1 MDTQG
6 DRRVTFKYAGNAAID
21 SEVAEVLKRFDA
33 NGDGT
38 VSASDLVAGASALQQ
53 LRSANHLLRR
63 VVLMLFVVAVVVL
76 LGSFGCTMW
85 AIDLSKDTVVSG
97 DVLVTS
103 DGGAV
108 RVNSGDVEVVDG
120 KMRHRSA
127 SRQVEFFLYPGHED
141 TGKLLPSLVATGHF
155 VPTVGVSFDEVNML
169 ISRSDVLAAL
179 DHMARGRPGEFVVE
193 ETASNGKRRTLVHVT
208 SVTSEET
215 TGTTKLSGSVYSE
228 LFSGWLGRELWFSME
243 CKKEDSDMCRAA
255 VETVSTQEERA
266 RRMNDGGAA
275 LREYYEDRRLG
286 NPRQLQEYSVNTRP
300 DRLFNKYL
308 PEDVRNSLNNK

>member
-127 SRQVEFFLYPGHED
+127 SHPVEFFLYPGHED
-141 TGKLLPSLVATGHF
+141 TQPSLVATGHF

-193 ETASNGKRRTLVHVT
+193 ETASNGMRRTLVHVT

-243 CKKEDSDMCRAA
+243 CEKEDSDTCRAA
-255 VETVSTQEERA
+255 VETVSTQEQQA
-266 RRMNDGGAA
+266 RRLQGRGWGG
-275 LREYYEDRRLG
+275 L
-286 NPRQLQEYSVNTRP
+286 NSN
-300 DRLFNKYL
+300 
-308 PEDVRNSLNNK
+308 VRSSLNDK

>member
-127 SRQVEFFLYPGHED
+127 SHPVEFFLYPGHED
-141 TGKLLPSLVATGHF
+141 TQPSLVATGHF

-193 ETASNGKRRTLVHVT
+193 ETASNGMRRTLVHVT

-243 CKKEDSDMCRAA
+243 CKKQDSDTCQAA
-255 VETVSTQEERA
+255 VEPVSTQEQQA
-266 RRMNDGGAA
+266 RRLQKRIWGG
-275 LREYYEDRRLG
+275 L
-286 NPRQLQEYSVNTRP
+286 NS
-300 DRLFNKYL
+300 
-308 PEDVRNSLNNK
+308 DVRSSLKK

>member
-127 SRQVEFFLYPGHED
+127 SHPVEFFLYPGHED
-141 TGKLLPSLVATGHF
+141 TQPSLVATGHF

-193 ETASNGKRRTLVHVT
+193 ETASNGMRRTLVHVT

-243 CKKEDSDMCRAA
+243 CKKQDSDTCQAA
-255 VETVSTQEERA
+255 VEPVSTQEQQA
-266 RRMNDGGAA
+266 RRLQVRGAA
-275 LREYYEDRRLG
+275 G
-286 NPRQLQEYSVNTRP
+286 
-300 DRLFNKYL
+300 FNSA
-308 PEDVRNSLNNK
+308 VRSSLNDK

>member
-127 SRQVEFFLYPGHED
+127 SHQVEFFLYPGHED
-141 TGKLLPSLVATGHF
+141 TQPSLVATGHF

-193 ETASNGKRRTLVHVT
+193 ETASNGMRRTLVHVT

-243 CKKEDSDMCRAA
+243 CKKEDSAVTLSSVTNDRSPITGNVVTEASSGHVARADH
-255 VETVSTQEERA
+255 ES
-266 RRMNDGGAA
+266 
-275 LREYYEDRRLG
+275 
-286 NPRQLQEYSVNTRP
+286 S
-300 DRLFNKYL
+300 
-308 PEDVRNSLNNK
+308 

>member
-141 TGKLLPSLVATGHF
+141 TRKLQPSLVATGHF

-193 ETASNGKRRTLVHVT
+193 ETAPNGKRRTLVHVT

-255 VETVSTQEERA
+255 VEPVSED
-266 RRMNDGGAA
+266 NSGAA
-275 LREYYEDRRLG
+275 
-286 NPRQLQEYSVNTRP
+286 RQLQGRSRSA
-300 DRLFNKYL
+300 FL
-308 PEDVRNSLNNK
+308 PEGALSNK

>member
-85 AIDLSKDTVVSG
+85 AIDLSKDAVVSG

-127 SRQVEFFLYPGHED
+127 SHPVEFFLYPGHED
-141 TGKLLPSLVATGHF
+141 TQPSLVATGHF

-193 ETASNGKRRTLVHVT
+193 ETASNGMRRTLVHVT

-243 CKKEDSDMCRAA
+243 CKNEDSDTCQAA
-255 VETVSTQEERA
+255 VEPVSTQEHQA
-266 RRMNDGGAA
+266 RRLQGRGWGG
-275 LREYYEDRRLG
+275 L
-286 NPRQLQEYSVNTRP
+286 NSN
-300 DRLFNKYL
+300 
-308 PEDVRNSLNNK
+308 VRSSLNDK

>member
-127 SRQVEFFLYPGHED
+127 SHPVEFFLYPGHED
-141 TGKLLPSLVATGHF
+141 TQPSLVATGHF

-193 ETASNGKRRTLVHVT
+193 ETASNGMRRTLVHVT

-243 CKKEDSDMCRAA
+243 CKKQDSDTCQAA
-255 VETVSTQEERA
+255 VEPVSTQEQQA
-266 RRMNDGGAA
+266 RRLQGRGWGG
-275 LREYYEDRRLG
+275 L
-286 NPRQLQEYSVNTRP
+286 NSN
-300 DRLFNKYL
+300 
-308 PEDVRNSLNNK
+308 VRSSLNDK

>member
-127 SRQVEFFLYPGHED
+127 SHPVEFFLYPGHED
-141 TGKLLPSLVATGHF
+141 TQPSLVATGHF

-193 ETASNGKRRTLVHVT
+193 ETASNGMRRTLVHVT

-243 CKKEDSDMCRAA
+243 CKKEDSDTCQAA
-255 VETVSTQEERA
+255 VEPVSTQEQQA
-266 RRMNDGGAA
+266 RRLQKRIWGG
-275 LREYYEDRRLG
+275 L
-286 NPRQLQEYSVNTRP
+286 NS
-300 DRLFNKYL
+300 
-308 PEDVRNSLNNK
+308 DVRSSINK

>member
-127 SRQVEFFLYPGHED
+127 SHPVEFFLYPGHED
-141 TGKLLPSLVATGHF
+141 TQPSLVATGHF

-193 ETASNGKRRTLVHVT
+193 ETASNGMRRTLVHVT

-243 CKKEDSDMCRAA
+243 CKMEDSDMCRAA
-255 VETVSTQEERA
+255 VEPVSED
-266 RRMNDGGAA
+266 NSGAA
-275 LREYYEDRRLG
+275 
-286 NPRQLQEYSVNTRP
+286 RQLQGRFRGAN
-300 DRLFNKYL
+300 L
-308 PEDVRNSLNNK
+308 PEGALSNKD

>member
-127 SRQVEFFLYPGHED
+127 SHPVEFFLYPGHED
-141 TGKLLPSLVATGHF
+141 TQPSLVATGHF

-193 ETASNGKRRTLVHVT
+193 ETASNGMRRTLVHVT

-243 CKKEDSDMCRAA
+243 CKKQDSDTCQAA
-255 VETVSTQEERA
+255 VEPVSTQEHQA
-266 RRMNDGGAA
+266 RRLQVRGGA
-275 LREYYEDRRLG
+275 G
-286 NPRQLQEYSVNTRP
+286 
-300 DRLFNKYL
+300 FNSA
-308 PEDVRNSLNNK
+308 VRSSLNDK